1 MLIKKIVIPCL
12 FVVLML
18 TLFLIF
24 GVDYRSKTRSLEA
37 QRIEADGP

>member
-1 MLIKKIVIPCL
+1 MIVKKIVIPCL

-24 GVDYRSKTRSLEA
+24 GVDYRDKTRSLEA
-37 QRIEADGP
+37 QNIEDAP